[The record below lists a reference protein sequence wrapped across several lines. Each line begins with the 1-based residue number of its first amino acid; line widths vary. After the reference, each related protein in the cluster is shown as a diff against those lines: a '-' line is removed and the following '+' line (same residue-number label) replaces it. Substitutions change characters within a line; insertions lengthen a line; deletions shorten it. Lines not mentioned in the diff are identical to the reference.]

1 VDVVEFLREDPLIFC
16 VVYFELQVCR
26 NAETVSN
33 MRRVEIYLT
42 HYSGWMSERSVPITR
57 AEG

>member
-1 VDVVEFLREDPLIFC
+1 
-16 VVYFELQVCR
+16 LQVCR